1 MSDCQCRRP
10 EILALLAA
18 MSRDWDAVRL
28 ELDLLPEDDLTALR
42 HASGDLDVEIGYA
55 LAQRGCE

>member
-1 MSDCQCRRP
+1 
-10 EILALLAA
+10 

-28 ELDLLPEDDLTALR
+28 ELGLLPEDELTALR